1 MDLLIRH
8 QNRNKLSALADDCLL
23 RFSTSEEVEALLR
36 PRRVLATDAQGR
48 PFVVAESID
57 YNRLIRKGIEVLLGM
72 GMRG

>member
-23 RFSTSEEVEALLR
+23 RFSTSQEVEALLR
-36 PRRVLATDAQGR
+36 PRPVLATDAEGR
-48 PFVVAESID
+48 PFVVTDSVH

-72 GMRG
+72 GLRG